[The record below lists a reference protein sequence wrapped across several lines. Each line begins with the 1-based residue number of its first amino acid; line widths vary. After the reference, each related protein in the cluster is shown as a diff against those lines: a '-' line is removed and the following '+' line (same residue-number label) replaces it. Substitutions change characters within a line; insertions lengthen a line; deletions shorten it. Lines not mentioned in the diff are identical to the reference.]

1 MHRDIIIYQ
10 MFKPITILEHPN
22 SFILE
27 AVIGYD
33 QDTYLDNTEIMIYI
47 MDISRTKWLSW

>member
-1 MHRDIIIYQ
+1 

-33 QDTYLDNTEIMIYI
+33 QDTYLDNTEIDLYNGYKSLLNDYHGERLTPII
-47 MDISRTKWLSW
+47 KT